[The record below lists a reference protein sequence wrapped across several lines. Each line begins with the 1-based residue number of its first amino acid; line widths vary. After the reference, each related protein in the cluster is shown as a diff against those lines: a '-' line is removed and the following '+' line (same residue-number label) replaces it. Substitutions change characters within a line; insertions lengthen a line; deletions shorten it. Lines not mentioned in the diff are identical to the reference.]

1 MVFLQYK
8 AELEH
13 PFLKAAYK
21 QCYFYSADKGLKT
34 TRSASVLWLTLSSL
48 ATLARYHL

>member
-21 QCYFYSADKGLKT
+21 QCYFYSADKGLKQQE
-34 TRSASVLWLTLSSL
+34 VLLC
-48 ATLARYHL
+48 YG